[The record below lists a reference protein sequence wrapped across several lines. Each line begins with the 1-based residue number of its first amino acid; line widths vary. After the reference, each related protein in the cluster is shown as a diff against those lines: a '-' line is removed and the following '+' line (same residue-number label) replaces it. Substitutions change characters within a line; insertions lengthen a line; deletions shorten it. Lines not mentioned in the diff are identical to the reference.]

1 MPRPRS
7 DFIEEVES
15 GDRLRALI
23 ALRGE
28 LARAI
33 SVCNDAS
40 DLSSLALRLQRTLA
54 EIHELG
60 GTPKEEE
67 DALAERR
74 RAKLSAATGA

>member
-1 MPRPRS
+1 MS
-7 DFIEEVES
+7 GSFVEEVES
-15 GDRLRALI
+15 GNRLRALE

-33 SVCNDAS
+33 DSCTEAG
-40 DLSSLALRLQRTLA
+40 DLSSLALRLQRVLA

-60 GTPKEEE
+60 GKAADEEK

-74 RAKLSAATGA
+74 RRKLSAASGP